1 MIPQYV
7 KAVGQLQELFQELAA
22 EGKISPRQA
31 GRFDHSQ
38 KILVNFHSW
47 LRSQLDGNTKVELP
61 WEDDRFVEAWT
72 LWTNFK
78 KEQFQFSYKPIS
90 EQGALKDLTDLSEGN
105 MEKAIE
111 IIHQSIKKGWKGF
124 FELKVQNAIT
134 KKLVDQRQIDYK
146 QQLMNR
152 LGAE

>member
-7 KAVGQLQELFQELAA
+7 KAVGQLQELFQELAT
-22 EGKISPRQA
+22 EGKISDRQA
-31 GRFDHSQ
+31 GRFDYSQ

-47 LRSQLDGNTKVELP
+47 LRSQLDGNNKVELP
-61 WEDDRFVEAWT
+61 WEDDRFAETWK

-90 EQGALKDLTDLSEGN
+90 EQGALKDLTDLSDGN

-124 FELKVQNAIT
+124 FELKVQNTIT

>member
-7 KAVGQLQELFQELAA
+7 KAVGQLQELFQELAG
-22 EGKISPRQA
+22 EGKITERQA
-31 GRFDHSQ
+31 RRYDQSQ
-38 KILVNFHSW
+38 KILINFHSW
-47 LRSQLDGNTKVELP
+47 IRRLLDGNSEVELP
-61 WEDDRFVEAWT
+61 WADQQFAEAWK

-78 KEQFQFSYKPIS
+78 KEQFQFEYKQIG
-90 EQGALKDLTDLSEGN
+90 EQGALKDLVDLSGGD

-134 KKLVDQRQIDYK
+134 KKVVDQRQTDYK

-152 LGAE
+152 LGAQ

>member
-7 KAVGQLQELFQELAA
+7 KAVGQLQELFQELAE
-22 EGKISPRQA
+22 EGKISHGQA

-47 LRSQLDGNTKVELP
+47 LRSQLEGKIKVELP
-61 WEDDRFVEAWT
+61 WEDDRFAETWK

-90 EQGALKDLTDLSEGN
+90 EQGALKDLTDLSDGN

-124 FELKVQNAIT
+124 FELKVQNTIT
-134 KKLVDQRQIDYK
+134 KKLVDQRQTDYK

>member
-7 KAVGQLQELFQELAA
+7 KAVGQIQQLFQEMAA
-22 EGKISPRQA
+22 EGKITDRQA

-47 LRSQLDGNTKVELP
+47 LRNELDGNVKVELP
-61 WEDDRFVEAWT
+61 WDDDRFAEVWK

-78 KEQFQFSYKPIS
+78 KEQFQFAYKQIG
-90 EQGALKDLTDLSEGN
+90 EQGALKDLVDLSGGD
-105 MEKAIE
+105 MGKAIE

-124 FELKVQNAIT
+124 FELKTQNTIT
-134 KKLVDQRQIDYK
+134 KKLVDQRQNDYK

-152 LGAE
+152 LGAD